1 MKGHIK
7 KHDRKLKNKKKIQ
20 EKPTKDNSIT
30 KALMLMV
37 LFWLN

>member
-7 KHDRKLKNKKKIQ
+7 KHDRKLKKKIQ
-20 EKPTKDNSIT
+20 EKSTKDSSIT